1 MTRSGWRDLQNWEVQ
16 RGGGLLT
23 FGTDA
28 RMRTILPRHFLP
40 VFYSLVLGFVLLA
53 SDARAHRVSSVS
65 LISYLNTENN
75 TYVLD
80 AAMEVVPSEEQAL
93 NDQISPEDAAREFAQ
108 DYLVVMFDRQDQKP
122 EMSIEIV
129 DSSDEDTPEEL
140 RRQQVLTKL
149 TGKIPD
155 GAKEFLLYLDPR
167 CPMAVVMVVIKDEQP
182 SRRMQVILAGEY
194 SRPVSVAPIVEGDPF
209 TGEKSGAAKSEAA
222 GDTSAPASAVATA
235 KEPRNG
241 SAAPPQGRGKA
252 AFLAGWRSFFQGSWL
267 PWLLTVGIFLL
278 TLGRRTVFTQIAVLL
293 VAQSLVVALVAWKL
307 IPAPASASTVLV
319 LVIAVI
325 CGEALFH
332 RHVRAWRLP
341 LVAAGGLLAGFDLAG
356 SLPFTTLFGKNGAG
370 TGEVIFYLLGTE
382 SALVLVALGSAAV
395 LLPLSRFDWYRRSVV
410 QPVAIV
416 LIGFAIFA
424 GVEKYL

>member
-1 MTRSGWRDLQNWEVQ
+1 MTRSGWRDLQNWKVQ
-16 RGGGLLT
+16 RGGGLPT
-23 FGTDA
+23 FVTDDA
-28 RMRTILPRHFLP
+28 MRTTPPRLRTCFARCLVAACALALLPAALQ
-40 VFYSLVLGFVLLA
+40 
-53 SDARAHRVSSVS
+53 AHRVSSVS
-65 LISYLNTENN
+65 LISYLNTEEK

-80 AAMEVVPSEEQAL
+80 AAMEVVPSEEQEL

-108 DYLVVMFDRQDQKP
+108 DYLVIMFDQQDQKP
-122 EMSIEIV
+122 EMKIEIV

-209 TGEKSGAAKSEAA
+209 AGEKSDAA
-222 GDTSAPASAVATA
+222 GETPASSPAVATA
-235 KEPRNG
+235 PEPENG

-252 AFLAGWRSFFQGSWL
+252 AFLAGWRSFLQGSWL

-293 VAQSLVVALVAWKL
+293 VTQSLVVALAAWKL
-307 IPAPASASTVLV
+307 IPVPAWASTVLV

-356 SLPFTTLFGKNGAG
+356 SLPFTTLFGKNDAG

-382 SALVLVALGSAAV
+382 SALVLVALVSAAV
-395 LLPLSRFDWYRRSVV
+395 LLPLSRFEWYRRSVV

-416 LIGFAIFA
+416 LTGFAIFA

>member
-1 MTRSGWRDLQNWEVQ
+1 MTRSGWRDLQNWKVQ
-16 RGGGLLT
+16 SGGGLPT
-23 FGTDA
+23 FVTDDA
-28 RMRTILPRHFLP
+28 MRTTPPRLRTCFARCLVAACALALLPAALQ
-40 VFYSLVLGFVLLA
+40 
-53 SDARAHRVSSVS
+53 AHRVSSVS
-65 LISYLNTENN
+65 LISYLNTEEK

-80 AAMEVVPSEEQAL
+80 AAMEVVPSEEQEL

-108 DYLVVMFDRQDQKP
+108 DYLVIMFDQQDQKP
-122 EMSIEIV
+122 EMKIEIV

-209 TGEKSGAAKSEAA
+209 AGEKSDAA
-222 GDTSAPASAVATA
+222 GETPASSPAVATA
-235 KEPRNG
+235 QEPENG

-252 AFLAGWRSFFQGSWL
+252 AFLAGWRSFLQGSWL

-293 VAQSLVVALVAWKL
+293 VTQSLVVALAAWKL
-307 IPAPASASTVLV
+307 IPVPAWAPTVLV

-356 SLPFTTLFGKNGAG
+356 SLPFTTLFGKNDAG

-382 SALVLVALGSAAV
+382 SALVLVALVSAAV
-395 LLPLSRFDWYRRSVV
+395 LLPLSRFEWYRRSVV

-416 LIGFAIFA
+416 LTGFAIFA

>member
-1 MTRSGWRDLQNWEVQ
+1 
-16 RGGGLLT
+16 
-23 FGTDA
+23 
-28 RMRTILPRHFLP
+28 MRTTPPRPRSCFARCLVAACALALLPAALQ
-40 VFYSLVLGFVLLA
+40 
-53 SDARAHRVSSVS
+53 AHRVSSVS
-65 LISYLNTENN
+65 LISYLNTEEK

-80 AAMEVVPSEEQAL
+80 AAMEIVPSEEQAL

-209 TGEKSGAAKSEAA
+209 TGEKSGAAKSDVA

-235 KEPRNG
+235 QEPENG
-241 SAAPPQGRGKA
+241 SAAPPRGRGKA

-293 VAQSLVVALVAWKL
+293 VAQSLVVALAAWKL

-356 SLPFTTLFGKNGAG
+356 SLPFTTLFGKNGAV

>member
-1 MTRSGWRDLQNWEVQ
+1 MTRSGWRDLQNWKVQ
-16 RGGGLLT
+16 SGGGLPT
-23 FGTDA
+23 FVTDDA
-28 RMRTILPRHFLP
+28 MRTTPPRLRTCFARCLVAACALALLPAALQ
-40 VFYSLVLGFVLLA
+40 
-53 SDARAHRVSSVS
+53 AHRVSSVS
-65 LISYLNTENN
+65 LISYLNTEEK

-80 AAMEVVPSEEQAL
+80 AAMEVVPSEEQEL

-108 DYLVVMFDRQDQKP
+108 DYLVIMFDQQDQKP
-122 EMSIEIV
+122 EMKIEIV

-209 TGEKSGAAKSEAA
+209 AGEKSDAARE
-222 GDTSAPASAVATA
+222 TPASSPAVATA
-235 KEPRNG
+235 PEPENG

-252 AFLAGWRSFFQGSWL
+252 AFLAGWRSFLQGSWL

-293 VAQSLVVALVAWKL
+293 VTQSLVVALAAWKL
-307 IPAPASASTVLV
+307 IPVPAWASTVLV

-341 LVAAGGLLAGFDLAG
+341 LVAVGGLLAGFDLAG
-356 SLPFTTLFGKNGAG
+356 SLPFTTLFGKNDAG

-382 SALVLVALGSAAV
+382 SALVLVALVSAAV
-395 LLPLSRFDWYRRSVV
+395 LLPLSRFEWYRRSVV

-416 LIGFAIFA
+416 LTGFAIFA

>member
-1 MTRSGWRDLQNWEVQ
+1 
-16 RGGGLLT
+16 
-23 FGTDA
+23 
-28 RMRTILPRHFLP
+28 
-40 VFYSLVLGFVLLA
+40 
-53 SDARAHRVSSVS
+53 
-65 LISYLNTENN
+65 
-75 TYVLD
+75 
-80 AAMEVVPSEEQAL
+80 MEIVPSEEQAL

-108 DYLVVMFDRQDQKP
+108 DYLVVMFDQQDQKP
-122 EMSIEIV
+122 EMKIEIV

-194 SRPVSVAPIVEGDPF
+194 SRPVSVAPIIEGDPF
-209 TGEKSGAAKSEAA
+209 TGEKGGAAKSDAA
-222 GDTSAPASAVATA
+222 VETPPAPAPAVATA
-235 KEPRNG
+235 QEPENG
-241 SAAPPQGRGKA
+241 SAAPPQGRSKA
-252 AFLAGWRSFFQGSWL
+252 AFLAGWRSFLQGSWL

-293 VAQSLVVALVAWKL
+293 VVQSLVVALAAWKL
-307 IPAPASASTVLV
+307 IPVPAWAPTVLV

-356 SLPFTTLFGKNGAG
+356 SLPFTTIFGKNGTGTGTG

-382 SALVLVALGSAAV
+382 SALVLVALVSAAV
-395 LLPLSRFDWYRRSVV
+395 LLPLSRFEWYRRSVV

-416 LIGFAIFA
+416 LIGFAIFS

>member
-1 MTRSGWRDLQNWEVQ
+1 MTRSGWRDLQNWKVQ
-16 RGGGLLT
+16 SGGGLPT
-23 FGTDA
+23 FVTDDA
-28 RMRTILPRHFLP
+28 MRTTPPRLRTCFARCLVAACALALLPAALQ
-40 VFYSLVLGFVLLA
+40 
-53 SDARAHRVSSVS
+53 AHRVSSVS
-65 LISYLNTENN
+65 LISYLNTEEK

-80 AAMEVVPSEEQAL
+80 AAMEVVPSEEQEL

-108 DYLVVMFDRQDQKP
+108 DYLVIMFDQQDQKP
-122 EMSIEIV
+122 EMKIEIV

-209 TGEKSGAAKSEAA
+209 AGEKSDAA
-222 GDTSAPASAVATA
+222 GETPASSPAVATA
-235 KEPRNG
+235 QEPENG

-252 AFLAGWRSFFQGSWL
+252 AFLAGWRSFLQGSWL

-293 VAQSLVVALVAWKL
+293 VTQSLVVALAAWKL
-307 IPAPASASTVLV
+307 IPVPAWASTVLV

-356 SLPFTTLFGKNGAG
+356 SLPFTTLFGKNDAG

-382 SALVLVALGSAAV
+382 SALVLVALVSAAV
-395 LLPLSRFDWYRRSVV
+395 LLPLSRFEWYRRSVV

-416 LIGFAIFA
+416 LTGFAIFA

>member
-1 MTRSGWRDLQNWEVQ
+1 MRSTPPRLRSCFARCLVAAGALALLPAALQ
-16 RGGGLLT
+16 
-23 FGTDA
+23 
-28 RMRTILPRHFLP
+28 
-40 VFYSLVLGFVLLA
+40 
-53 SDARAHRVSSVS
+53 AHRVSSVS
-65 LISYLNTENN
+65 LISYLNTKEK

-93 NDQISPEDAAREFAQ
+93 NDQISPEDAAREFARE
-108 DYLVVMFDRQDQKP
+108 YLVVMFDRQDQEP
-122 EMSIEIV
+122 AMTIETV
-129 DSSDEDTPEEL
+129 DSSDEETPEEL
-140 RRQQVLTKL
+140 RRRQVLTKL

-209 TGEKSGAAKSEAA
+209 AGEKGGAAKSDAA
-222 GDTSAPASAVATA
+222 GETPAPAPAVATA
-235 KEPRNG
+235 QEPENG
-241 SAAPPQGRGKA
+241 SAAPPQGLGKV
-252 AFLAGWRSFFQGSWL
+252 AFLAGWRSFLLGSWL
-267 PWLLTVGIFLL
+267 PWLVTVGIFLL
-278 TLGRRTVFTQIAVLL
+278 TLGRRTVVTQIAVLL
-293 VAQSLVVALVAWKL
+293 VAQSLVVVLAAWKL
-307 IPAPASASTVLV
+307 IPVPAWAPTVLV

-356 SLPFTTLFGKNGAG
+356 SLPFATLFGNKDAG
-370 TGEVIFYLLGTE
+370 TGEVILYLLGTE
-382 SALVLVALGSAAV
+382 SALVLVALVSAAM
-395 LLPLSRFDWYRRSVV
+395 LLPLSRFEWYRRSVV

-416 LIGFAIFA
+416 LIGFAVFS

>member
-1 MTRSGWRDLQNWEVQ
+1 
-16 RGGGLLT
+16 
-23 FGTDA
+23 
-28 RMRTILPRHFLP
+28 MRTLPPRLFLS
-40 VFYSLVLGFVLLA
+40 VLRCLVPALA
-53 SDARAHRVSSVS
+53 LVPAAAMAHRVSSVS
-65 LISYLNTENN
+65 LISYLDTAKK

-122 EMSIEIV
+122 EMKIEIV

-194 SRPVSVAPIVEGDPF
+194 SRPVNVGPVVEGDPF
-209 TGEKSGAAKSEAA
+209 AGEMEGSANAEGGA
-222 GDTSAPASAVATA
+222 TAPAPAVAA
-235 KEPRNG
+235 ASG
-241 SAAPPQGRGKA
+241 SKGKAEVTPTETGKA
-252 AFLAGWRSFFQGSWL
+252 AFPAGWRSFLQGSWL

-278 TLGRRTVFTQIAVLL
+278 TLGRRSVFMQVAILL
-293 VAQSLVVALVAWKL
+293 IAQSLVVALAAWKL
-307 IPAPASASTVLV
+307 IPVPAWSSPVLV
-319 LVIAVI
+319 VLIAAI

-332 RHVRAWRLP
+332 RHVRAWRYP
-341 LVAAGGLLAGFDLAG
+341 LVLAGGVFAGFDLA
-356 SLPFTTLFGKNGAG
+356 SSMPFTAIFGTNGAD
-370 TGEVIFYLLGTE
+370 TRDVIFFLLGTE
-382 SALVLVALGSAAV
+382 SALVLVALVSAAI
-395 LLPLSRFDWYRRSVV
+395 LLPLSRFEWYRRSVV
-410 QPVAIV
+410 QPVAVV
-416 LIGFAIFA
+416 LVGFAIFS
-424 GVEKYL
+424 GIEKYL

>member
-1 MTRSGWRDLQNWEVQ
+1 MTRSGWRDLQNWKVQ
-16 RGGGLLT
+16 SGGGLPT
-23 FGTDA
+23 FVTDDA
-28 RMRTILPRHFLP
+28 MRTTPPRLRTCFARCLVAACALALLPAALQ
-40 VFYSLVLGFVLLA
+40 
-53 SDARAHRVSSVS
+53 AHRVSSVS
-65 LISYLNTENN
+65 LISYLNTEEK

-80 AAMEVVPSEEQAL
+80 AAMEVVPSEEQEL

-108 DYLVVMFDRQDQKP
+108 DYLVIMFDQQDQKP
-122 EMSIEIV
+122 EMKIEIV

-209 TGEKSGAAKSEAA
+209 AGEKSDAA
-222 GDTSAPASAVATA
+222 GETPASSPAVATA
-235 KEPRNG
+235 PEPENG

-252 AFLAGWRSFFQGSWL
+252 AFLAGWRSFLQGSWL

-293 VAQSLVVALVAWKL
+293 VTQSLVVALAAWKL
-307 IPAPASASTVLV
+307 IPVPAWASTVLV

-356 SLPFTTLFGKNGAG
+356 SLPFTTLFGKNDAG

-382 SALVLVALGSAAV
+382 SALVLVALVSAAV
-395 LLPLSRFDWYRRSVV
+395 LLPLSRFEWYRRSVV

-416 LIGFAIFA
+416 LTGFAIFA